1 MTYLNSFHLPSESAE
16 INFIMQEKRTI
27 YHTFYPFKLFSQK
40 SLGKLELDGI
50 TILYGGNG
58 SGKSTLIN
66 VMAQKM
72 NAERYS
78 DFNDS
83 PFFDDFVQMCHAKIS
98 RRPMRCSVLTS
109 DDVFD
114 YALNARSINGNIDD
128 RRRDLLDNYVAVHQ
142 ELRRNSDIVRMK
154 GMDDYERWN
163 DTMEILSRRR
173 TLSSYIRNRT
183 VRDIDLRSNGET
195 AMHYFLERIE
205 DEGLYFLDEPE
216 NSLSVE
222 FQIQLADYIA
232 ATARATHTQFV
243 IVTHSPIFLAL
254 KGARIYNLD
263 DDPVSVCKW
272 TELPNVRKFYEFFKS
287 HENEFGADLK
297 GGPYG

>member
-1 MTYLNSFHLPSESAE
+1 MIYFSSFRLPSESAE
-16 INFIMQEKRTI
+16 TSFVMQEKRTI
-27 YHTFYPFKLFSQK
+27 FHTFYPFKVFPQK
-40 SLGKLELDGI
+40 SLREVEFDGI
-50 TILYGGNG
+50 TIFYGSNG

-66 VMAQKM
+66 VMARKL

-83 PFFDDFVQMCHAKIS
+83 PFFDDFVQMCHANINRKPIA
-98 RRPMRCSVLTS
+98 CCVLTS

-128 RRRDLLDNYVAVHQ
+128 RRRELLENYVAVHQ
-142 ELRRNSDIVRMK
+142 EVRHNADIVRMK

-173 TLSSYIRNRT
+173 TLSSYVRNRV

-195 AMHYFLERIE
+195 AMHYFLERIA
-205 DEGLYFLDEPE
+205 DDGLYFLDEPE

-222 FQIQLADYIA
+222 LQIQLADYIS
-232 ATARATHTQFV
+232 ATARAIPTQFV
-243 IVTHSPIFLAL
+243 IATHSPIFLSL

-263 DDPVSVCKW
+263 EDPVSVCKW
-272 TELPNVRKFYEFFKS
+272 TELPNVRRFYEFFKS
-287 HENEFGADLK
+287 HDDEFGDI
-297 GGPYG
+297 

>member
-1 MTYLNSFHLPSESAE
+1 
-16 INFIMQEKRTI
+16 MQEKRTI
-27 YHTFYPFKLFSQK
+27 FHTFYPFKVFPQK
-40 SLGKLELDGI
+40 SLSEVEFDGI
-50 TILYGGNG
+50 TIFYGGNG

-66 VMAQKM
+66 VMARKL

-83 PFFDDFVQMCHAKIS
+83 PFFDDFVQMCHANINRKPIA
-98 RRPMRCSVLTS
+98 CCVLTS

-114 YALNARSINGNIDD
+114 YALNARSINGNIND
-128 RRRDLLDNYVAVHQ
+128 RRRELLENYVAVHQ
-142 ELRRNSDIVRMK
+142 EVRHNADIVRMK

-173 TLSSYIRNRT
+173 TLSSYVRNRV

-195 AMHYFLERIE
+195 AMHYFLERIA
-205 DEGLYFLDEPE
+205 DDGLYFLDEPE

-222 FQIQLADYIA
+222 LQIQLADYIS
-232 ATARATHTQFV
+232 ATARVIPTQFV
-243 IVTHSPIFLAL
+243 IATHSPIFLSL

-263 DDPVSVCKW
+263 EDPVSVCKW
-272 TELPNVRKFYEFFKS
+272 TELPNVRRFYEFFKS
-287 HENEFGADLK
+287 HDDEFGDI
-297 GGPYG
+297 